1 MIITNPLLLR
11 PLKKDLSWYFLS
23 SLSMPP
29 IANKEWQALCVHF
42 FQFMTF
48 QRSCA
53 AICGYVL
60 CMYVVNSSNVIILF
74 RVIKRQFCYVMM
86 TTASLKVF
94 LYKKIHSRLRCQDTM
109 EDPPTYLS
117 TGCPIWIGPILDLDR
132 NCGYFSLVGLKA
144 PKKKL

>member
-1 MIITNPLLLR
+1 
-11 PLKKDLSWYFLS
+11 
-23 SLSMPP
+23 MPP

-86 TTASLKVF
+86 TTASKLLIQKNNIHDWDVKTPWRTP
-94 LYKKIHSRLRCQDTM
+94 LYVPIYRVPNMDWPYSRSRQKLWVLFSSRL
-109 EDPPTYLS
+109 ES
-117 TGCPIWIGPILDLDR
+117 TQKKTIS
-132 NCGYFSLVGLKA
+132 SLEKNSHKICLE
-144 PKKKL
+144 